1 MQAGINNDLA
11 NVVFQ
16 SGDQPISR
24 VPRLGE
30 LHVHVA
36 VYGTILI

>member
-1 MQAGINNDLA
+1 MHESCSNGIA
-11 NVVFQ
+11 NVVFK

-30 LHVHVA
+30 VHVHVA
-36 VYGTILI
+36 VYMVSY